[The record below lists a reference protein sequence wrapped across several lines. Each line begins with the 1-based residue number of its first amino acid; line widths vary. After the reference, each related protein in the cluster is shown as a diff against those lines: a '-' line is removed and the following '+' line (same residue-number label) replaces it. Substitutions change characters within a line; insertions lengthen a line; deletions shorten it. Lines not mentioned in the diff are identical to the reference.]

1 MTRPSRDNG
10 RMQSGRI
17 CILVYEVKT
26 EEKIARHQELAKQQ
40 LKEKEGAHAKLMAVL
55 SAKIKKAEKG

>member
-1 MTRPSRDNG
+1 
-10 RMQSGRI
+10 MQSGRI